1 VLGGNRVSKQPYV
14 PAGWVAA
21 IRALVAAVEVLPV
34 REDLLVPLFHR
45 ERGLFFFVG
54 IELKKFEILAVGAL
68 RASQVAG
75 QHGIERDARRQSLR
89 RFRSGGEQRKFN
101 SLTPGA
107 PGPPRG
113 GTT

>member
-1 VLGGNRVSKQPYV
+1 VREGVTRREVLGGNRVSKQPYV

-89 RFRSGGEQRKFN
+89 RVLGQVENKEN
-101 SLTPGA
+101 ST
-107 PGPPRG
+107 R
-113 GTT
+113 